1 MSVIAQYMT
10 QDHRACDESFAAMEN
25 AVNDEKWDEA
35 TKLFNEFQNDLLYH
49 FDMEEEVMFPA
60 FEARSASAHCNPT
73 PVMIMEHA
81 QMREALKQMRE
92 DLVSKNK
99 DHFFG
104 LSESLMMTMQQ
115 HNMKEEQMMY
125 PMVDQAMENENSM
138 LLEQMKAFPKKD
150 YN

>member
-1 MSVIAQYMT
+1 MSVIAEYMT
-10 QDHRACDESFAAMEN
+10 QDHRACDESFATMEN
-25 AVNDEKWDEA
+25 AVNDENWTEA
-35 TKLFNEFQNDLLYH
+35 KNLFESFASDLNYH

-73 PVMIMEHA
+73 PVMLMEHA
-81 QMREALKQMRE
+81 QMRQALDQMRE
-92 DLVSKNK
+92 DIDSKNK

-125 PMVDQAMENENSM
+125 PMVDQAMEAENAM
-138 LLEQMKAFPKKD
+138 LLEQMKEFPRKD
-150 YN
+150 A